1 MYILITV
8 WFPAS
13 KSIEVGKKTIEVN
26 ERFPDDESILKT
38 ILPGG
43 LMRTKNGIKGIS
55 VFEVVEGKF
64 EQAYERAGDILSA
77 YAEVDGLNCR
87 IDTMTTGAE
96 AMESIGLALPA

>member
-87 IDTMTTGAE
+87 IDTMPTGE
-96 AMESIGLALPA
+96 